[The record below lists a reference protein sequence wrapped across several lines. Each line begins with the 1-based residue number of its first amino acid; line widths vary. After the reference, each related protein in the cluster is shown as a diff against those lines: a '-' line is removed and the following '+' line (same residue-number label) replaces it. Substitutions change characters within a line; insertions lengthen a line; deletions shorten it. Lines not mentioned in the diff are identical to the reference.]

1 MSESQNIPELLQRIH
16 RYHRQLN
23 ELAARRTKAD
33 RKVQIARKKHQ
44 DALARLET
52 VKKEQTQIVLAA
64 REKEKLVAQS
74 EAALAKRRTQ
84 LLEAKNN
91 KEHQSLKEQIDTDL
105 ASNNRLADEALDL
118 MGKAEEFETHIADV
132 TMEIT
137 EAEKGIAAS
146 EALVQEEG
154 PILVQDIEL
163 FSGKLAE
170 TIELLPRE
178 YKGIYERMV
187 ALYGGENGMA
197 PIVDQSFCGNC
208 RQQIPI
214 RYIAQICE
222 NKPFVC
228 QSCGR
233 LIFIPEGF
241 VLK

>member
-1 MSESQNIPELLQRIH
+1 MSETPNVPELLQGIYRF
-16 RYHRQLN
+16 HRQLN
-23 ELAARRTKAD
+23 ELAARQKKAD
-33 RKVQIARKKHQ
+33 RKVQIAQKKRN
-44 DALARLET
+44 DALAALEA
-52 VKKEQTQIVLAA
+52 VKKEQTELLLAA

-74 EAALAKRRTQ
+74 EAALNKRRTQ
-84 LLEAKNN
+84 LSEAKNN
-91 KEHQSLKEQIDTDL
+91 KEYQSLKDQIETDQGM
-105 ASNNRLADEALDL
+105 NNRLADEALDL
-118 MGKAEEFETHIADV
+118 MEKAELFEENIASAKEEV
-132 TMEIT
+132 
-137 EAEKGIAAS
+137 AAS
-146 EALVQEEG
+146 EKAIVEAEALVREES
-154 PILVQDIEL
+154 PILAQDIEL

-170 TIELLPRE
+170 TVGRLPRE
-178 YKGIYERMV
+178 YRGIYERMV
-187 ALYGGENGMA
+187 AAFGGENGMA